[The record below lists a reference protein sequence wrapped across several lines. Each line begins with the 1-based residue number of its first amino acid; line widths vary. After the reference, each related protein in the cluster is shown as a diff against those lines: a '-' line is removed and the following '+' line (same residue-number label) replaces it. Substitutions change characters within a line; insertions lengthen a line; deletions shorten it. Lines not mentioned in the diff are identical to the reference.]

1 MHNEFFKHYTEN
13 LSTIEKISSLFR
25 EKLPKVDIDID
36 SYEKKCE
43 EDELFK
49 ELFEDVLNTSYR
61 YTVDVANMEKFAR
74 EDKNTSEEDF
84 MEADKKRS
92 ATHNSMITALNIMVR
107 YIETKELELDLD
119 WFNWQTENRAAYGKF
134 AILLTLN
141 VFKEDIILHKIEEM
155 DIDQIKKEL
164 SEVELMIID
173 YVLVLSK
180 IHDDHRDPEE
190 SELEKLNKISTEL
203 GKDSENILSAFYEIY
218 KKRYVK
224 TEDR

>member
-13 LSTIEKISSLFR
+13 LSTIEKISFLFR
-25 EKLPKVDIDID
+25 EKLPKINMDIE

-43 EDELFK
+43 EDEVFK

-74 EDKNTSEEDF
+74 EDKNNSEEDF
-84 MEADKKRS
+84 LEADQKRS
-92 ATHNSMITALNIMVR
+92 ATHNSMIAALNIMAR
-107 YIETKELELDLD
+107 YIETKELDLDLE

-141 VFKEDIILHKIEEM
+141 VFKQDIILHKIEEM
-155 DIDQIKKEL
+155 DIDEIKKDL
-164 SEVELMIID
+164 DEVELMVID
-173 YVLVLSK
+173 YVLILSK
-180 IHDDHRDPEE
+180 IYEDRREPVE
-190 SELEKLNKISTEL
+190 SELEKLNKISAEL

-218 KKRYVK
+218 KKRYMK
-224 TEDR
+224 GK